1 MRMNNMND
9 YQKGAKNEALCAY
22 CKKSV
27 PSTLSSETL
36 SICKGL
42 EEVENVLVRLC
53 DKCGNMITIPARSM
67 LPIQQAAERLIDSK
81 LVSKIEEVT
90 VELKTLVDKEKMTN
104 RQTVPDYQY
113 EYPMRA
119 TG

>member
-1 MRMNNMND
+1 MHNYR
-9 YQKGAKNEALCAY
+9 KGAKNEALCAY

-27 PSTLSSETL
+27 SSTLTNETL

-42 EEVENVLVRLC
+42 EEVENVLVRVC

-67 LPIQQAAERLIDSK
+67 LPIQHAAERLIDSK
-81 LVSKIEEVT
+81 LVSNVEEVT
-90 VELKTLVDKEKMTN
+90 VELKSLVDKEKVHD
-104 RQTVPDYQY
+104 QESEPDYQHG
-113 EYPMRA
+113 YPLQA